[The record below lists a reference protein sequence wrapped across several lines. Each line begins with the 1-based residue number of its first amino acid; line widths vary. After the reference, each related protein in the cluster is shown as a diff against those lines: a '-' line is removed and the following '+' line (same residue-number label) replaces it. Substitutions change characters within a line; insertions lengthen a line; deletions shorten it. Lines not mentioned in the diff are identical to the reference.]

1 MKEVKDVRVYGNQ
14 YGTWIEVSG
23 NLLLKICLS
32 LGIDITNMSLD
43 DHDAI
48 KNFLTKA
55 IEEKCRAVLPADH
68 PSMVGP

>member
-1 MKEVKDVRVYGNQ
+1 VSDVKDVRVYGNQ
-14 YGTWIEVSG
+14 YGTWVEISG
-23 NLLLKICLS
+23 KLLLDICWALR
-32 LGIDITNMSLD
+32 IDITHMSVE

-48 KNFLTKA
+48 KDFLTKA